1 MKLHAIQQK
10 INLKSDLRI
19 PSDFLNM
26 LSEYLVEIK
35 ICLILLFQL
44 ILFIFNDA
52 YSLIRPC
59 DLKVNWPNEGR
70 DSCVASCNHNYI

>member
-1 MKLHAIQQK
+1 MKLHATQQR
-10 INLKSDLRI
+10 IILISDLII
-19 PSDFLNM
+19 PPDFLNM
-26 LSEYLVEIK
+26 LSEYLVDVK

-52 YSLIRPC
+52 YSLIRCC